1 MSEVPP
7 PLPPASVLSQRGQEV
22 LVSQDFICQPVEDV
36 EDQEAHWENGS
47 GNGVDPLRPLH
58 EAPAYFV
65 EAQTRRQV
73 GEHGRCVHL
82 RCVSRQRESQTLE
95 EQTLLCQLFLLK
107 EADESE

>member
-1 MSEVPP
+1 M
-7 PLPPASVLSQRGQEV
+7 SQRGQEV
-22 LVSQDFICQPVEDV
+22 LVSQDFIRQPVEDV

-47 GNGVDPLRPLH
+47 GDGVDPLRPLH
-58 EAPAYFV
+58 EAPAYVV
-65 EAQTRRQV
+65 EAQTGRQV

-107 EADESE
+107 EADGSE

>member
-1 MSEVPP
+1 M
-7 PLPPASVLSQRGQEV
+7 
-22 LVSQDFICQPVEDV
+22 SQDLICQPVEDV

-47 GNGVDPLRPLH
+47 GNGVDPFRPLH
-58 EAPAYFV
+58 KAPAYVV
-65 EAQTRRQV
+65 EAQTGRQV
-73 GEHGRCVHL
+73 GEHGCCVHL